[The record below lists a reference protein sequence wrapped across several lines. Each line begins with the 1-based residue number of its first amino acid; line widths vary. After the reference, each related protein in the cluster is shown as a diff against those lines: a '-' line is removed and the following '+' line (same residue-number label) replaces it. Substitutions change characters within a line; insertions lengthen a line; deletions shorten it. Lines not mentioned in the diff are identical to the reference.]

1 MTFHELIVRFWE
13 DLAARPNGPLALR
26 FVLQPTVAII
36 LAIRD
41 GIADGRSER
50 EPYLSTILRDPN
62 QRAERLREGW
72 RATTKVFGV
81 AVALDVIYQL
91 IELRAVHLLETVV
104 VAFTL
109 ACLPYLLIRGP
120 TARIARWRRSRSGS
134 ALD

>member
-13 DLAARPNGPLALR
+13 ELAARPNGPLALR
-26 FVLQPTVAII
+26 FVLQPTVAVI

-41 GIADGRSER
+41 GIEDGRSER

-62 QRAERLREGW
+62 QRADRLREGW
-72 RATTKVFGV
+72 RATAKVFSL
-81 AVALDVIYQL
+81 AVALDLIYQL
-91 IELRAVHLLETVV
+91 LELKAVRVLETVV

-109 ACLPYLLIRGP
+109 ACVPYLLIRGP
-120 TARIARWRRSRSGS
+120 TARIARWRKCRSRS